1 MTCGGRHGGQLLPRT
16 HHGCLLSC
24 LLLVVFLVLCCYC
37 CRCWCCGRHWC
48 ARRCCVG
55 APPLR
60 ALPAPTAPARLSVT
74 SLAWRKNSPDTAGP
88 PPATRKS
95 QPANTTGLAG
105 LGSTCSHHQPRLVR
119 LPGTLLWPAGQL
131 RGPPACC
138 HCCCTK

>member
-1 MTCGGRHGGQLLPRT
+1 MADSCCPALTMAASSPAT
-16 HHGCLLSC
+16 SC
-24 LLLVVFLVLCCYC
+24 LCFYCSVVIVA
-37 CRCWCCGRHWC
+37 GVGVAVRHWS

-95 QPANTTGLAG
+95 HPANTTGLAG
-105 LGSTCSHHQPRLVR
+105 LGSTCSHQQPRQVW
-119 LPGTLLWPAGQL
+119 LPGTLVWRATQVRGPAG
-131 RGPPACC
+131 CC